1 MKIRIIA
8 LLLSVAFLASCSSSR
23 YGRIPKA
30 KKQKH
35 TVAKKQFRKKRVKQV
50 EGIVAKKPSANT
62 ELENP
67 QLTISELEIPQNNHK
82 TNTKK
87 EITRASVQN
96 RNEQSTIKQ
105 ILKPNKTQKV
115 ERETDNQEVANGSW
129 LWYVI
134 VGIVLMLIG
143 AIIPV
148 VGWVFYVV
156 GVIAVIYGLLKLLGI
171 F

>member
-23 YGRIPKA
+23 YGRIPKG

-35 TVAKKQFRKKRVKQV
+35 VVAKKQFRKKRVKQV
-50 EGIVAKKPSANT
+50 EGVVAKKPSANY
-62 ELENP
+62 ELETT
-67 QLTISELEIPQNNHK
+67 QLAISKVEVPKK
-82 TNTKK
+82 TQKVNSKRET
-87 EITRASVQN
+87 TQALVQN
-96 RNEQSTIKQ
+96 SNEQNTIKQ
-105 ILKPNKTQKV
+105 ILKPNKTRKV
-115 ERETDNQEVANGSW
+115 EKEAESHEVANGSW

-143 AIIPV
+143 ALIPV

-171 F
+171 L